1 MLTATVK
8 DLHRAYPNKFK
19 IGVNTSCEDI
29 WDNNPL
35 VTKVSAD
42 NVPDEWKNVPII
54 FMSYPLINKS
64 NFAPYHFLH
73 GFTQFLEETINIR
86 IPVNDYKGDIYLTK
100 EELAKPTKVEEV
112 YGYKGKYWVM
122 MAGGKQDYSTKW
134 WNPQYYQD
142 VVDHFTGKIK
152 FVQCGSANH
161 FHTPLNNTIN
171 MVGKTNLREFMLLVY
186 HSEGVVC
193 PVTFAMHLA
202 AALPPKNPKQP
213 PSHKP
218 CVVIAGGREPPS
230 FTMYNNHQY
239 LHNIGCLPCSQWN
252 GCWKSR
258 AQLIGDGDIKDYER
272 LCVQPVQVS
281 PNLRIAKCMTLIKPT
296 DIIRAIEKHYEGWAL
311 QY

>member
-1 MLTATVK
+1 
-8 DLHRAYPNKFK
+8 
-19 IGVNTSCEDI
+19 
-29 WDNNPL
+29 
-35 VTKVSAD
+35 
-42 NVPDEWKNVPII
+42 
-54 FMSYPLINKS
+54 
-64 NFAPYHFLH
+64 
-73 GFTQFLEETINIR
+73 
-86 IPVNDYKGDIYLTK
+86 
-100 EELAKPTKVEEV
+100 
-112 YGYKGKYWVM
+112 
-122 MAGGKQDYSTKW
+122 
-134 WNPQYYQD
+134 
-142 VVDHFTGKIK
+142 
-152 FVQCGSANH
+152 
-161 FHTPLNNTIN
+161 